1 MVYDPVDGLMFPDH
15 RHPSAIRYAHL
26 PISPVERA
34 KIIFF

>member
-15 RHPSAIRYAHL
+15 RHPSAIRYHL